1 MPPDITPQD
10 NGDTLL
16 GTSQEGQEV
25 IVKEKIRVE
34 CGTVP
39 VEEGK
44 VTPDEATSLCPQDT
58 TANIEDVG
66 VVAGDTTA
74 GINVVSAGEGVDTT
88 ATELENA
95 DDDMC
100 HLTDDKPARSTI
112 ITSTEKTSDAGAT
125 VPADVG
131 RKPRV
136 KTKVKANVSWGD
148 TETQAKPT
156 KDVTSCILAGPQV
169 NAHTQQVREARVVAR
184 RYHVICT

>member
-25 IVKEKIRVE
+25 IVKENIRVE
-34 CGTVP
+34 SGTVP

-44 VTPDEATSLCPQDT
+44 VKPDEATSPRPQNT

-66 VVAGDTTA
+66 IVAGDATA
-74 GINVVSAGEGVDTT
+74 GVNVVSAGEGVDTT

-95 DDDMC
+95 DDAMC
-100 HLTDDKPARSTI
+100 HLTDDERARSTI
-112 ITSTEKTSDAGAT
+112 ISSTEKTSDAGAT

-136 KTKVKANVSWGD
+136 KTKVSWGD

-156 KDVTSCILAGPQV
+156 KDVTRCILAGPQV
-169 NAHTQQVREARVVAR
+169 NARTQQVREARVVAR